1 MSRSAIVLYVPTR
14 QLNRYRQA
22 AACPR
27 AARKSATYRSPR
39 SPILAALV
47 PSVGTMT
54 LQIEFGWR
62 AGAMTPGHPALPTD
76 PCVSSRAAYKF
87 EHHNDR
93 TSVKTNS
100 TFVVSTHGWYAIED
114 DGNLNLLDL
123 SQFSRRASQESVS
136 RRTGRR
142 RLSCN
147 EGRIE
152 HFSTGIRR

>member
-62 AGAMTPGHPALPTD
+62 TGAMTPGHPALPTD
-76 PCVSSRAAYKF
+76 PCVSSRARPCKF

-100 TFVVSTHGWYAIED
+100 TCAVSTHGWYAMED
-114 DGNLNLLDL
+114 DGNLSSGPFPVFEACVARI
-123 SQFSRRASQESVS
+123 SQPTNGTTASKLQ
-136 RRTGRR
+136 RGP
-142 RLSCN
+142 N
-147 EGRIE
+147 
-152 HFSTGIRR
+152 